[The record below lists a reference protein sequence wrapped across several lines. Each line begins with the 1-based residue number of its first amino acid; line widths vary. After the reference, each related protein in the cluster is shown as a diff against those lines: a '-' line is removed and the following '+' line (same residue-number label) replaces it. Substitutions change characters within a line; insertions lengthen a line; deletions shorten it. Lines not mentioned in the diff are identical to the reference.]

1 MIIIT
6 GITILT
12 SFAIDKHMDKKV
24 KNQILQELENE
35 LEMVEE
41 KIEDSRGDE
50 DKSKKYELMRIRAK
64 LKKDID
70 RIQLGLKY

>member
-1 MIIIT
+1 
-6 GITILT
+6 
-12 SFAIDKHMDKKV
+12 
-24 KNQILQELENE
+24 
-35 LEMVEE
+35 MVEE